1 MEWID
6 ATKELPD
13 GYLKKCYLKI
23 SWNVKIVGIIKTVG
37 FYNPE
42 NKQFHTDNRGL
53 FKRKYV
59 QWLKED

>member
-13 GYLKKCYLKI
+13 GYLKKYYLKI
-23 SWNVKIVGIIKTVG
+23 RWNEKRVGIIKSVG

-42 NKQFHTDNRGL
+42 NKKFYTNGGGY
-53 FKRKYV
+53 FKIKYV